1 MSSPFPGFFLSQRQ
15 THPRFLTKLL
25 RRKDFLPWAINGP
38 EQLQTIAHAVLPA
51 QLRRDVTEFSPPWI
65 R

>member
-1 MSSPFPGFFLSQRQ
+1 
-15 THPRFLTKLL
+15 
-25 RRKDFLPWAINGP
+25 
-38 EQLQTIAHAVLPA
+38 VLPA